1 MPSTAWVQ
9 VAVAILVLTV
19 LQGLLSFLVPP
30 AAATAGAF
38 GLVLLSNAMTAG
50 LLVWIGRRLGGPRLT
65 RALVLW
71 AIWGG
76 IQFNSMIE
84 TLLFDVRIPPVDV
97 VWLTL
102 FLLSCSAGLAL
113 FLGWLLSPRPAA
125 VEPAGV
131 GAPAWWRVVVCD
143 FAYIALY
150 FTAGALAWPWLREFY
165 EARPMPSTAAVA
177 AMQVFRGLVFTA
189 IALLIVRR
197 LHASRT
203 AGALAT
209 GVALSVLGGI
219 APLLMPNPYM
229 PEAVRYAHLPEV
241 GVSNFLFGLL
251 AGWLLA
257 PSARTR
263 EVSEAIAPASA

>member
-1 MPSTAWVQ
+1 MMSTAWVQ
-9 VAVAILVLTV
+9 VVTATVVLTV

-30 AAATAGAF
+30 AAATADGF
-38 GLVLLSNAMTAG
+38 GLVLLSNVMTAG
-50 LLVWIGRRLGGPRLT
+50 LLVWIGRRLSGPGWS

-76 IQFNSMIE
+76 IQSNSMIE
-84 TLLFDVRIPPVDV
+84 TLLFDVGIPTVDV
-97 VWLTL
+97 LWLTL
-102 FLLSCSAGLAL
+102 FALSYSGGLAL
-113 FLGWLLSPRPAA
+113 FLGWILPPGPAA
-125 VEPAGV
+125 AVPARAS
-131 GAPAWWRVVVCD
+131 APWWRVAVCD
-143 FAYIALY
+143 LTYMALY
-150 FTAGALAWPWLREFY
+150 FTAGVLAWPWLREFY
-165 EARPMPSTAAVA
+165 EARPLPSTAAVA

-189 IALLIVRR
+189 IALLLVRR
-197 LHASRT
+197 LRAGRA

-209 GVALSVLGGI
+209 GLTLSVLGGI

-257 PSARTR
+257 SDAHAR
-263 EVSEAIAPASA
+263 EVSKATAPASA